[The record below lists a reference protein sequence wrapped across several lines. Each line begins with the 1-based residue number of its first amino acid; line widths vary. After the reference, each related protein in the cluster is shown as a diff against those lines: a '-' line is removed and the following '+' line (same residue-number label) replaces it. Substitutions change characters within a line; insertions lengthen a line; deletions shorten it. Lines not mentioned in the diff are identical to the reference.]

1 MIVRSL
7 AVPHVSVG
15 SMPKIVI
22 LFNGPKRAGK
32 DTASAALAD
41 AAGTAVRLLKFTDPV
56 KRLAHETRGIERP
69 TWWFEPVKDAPLA
82 EFGGLTPRQAYIA
95 TGDRLREERG
105 EDAVAKLFVEAMA
118 ACGAEIV
125 VGSDLGR
132 EAEAALAAE
141 AVGAENVFILRIH
154 RDGHDFREDCRGWI
168 DVPGIRSEDVW
179 NRGDASFVEEV
190 VRRCA
195 AFAESRGVA
204 FERTVVAA
212 VSV

>member
-7 AVPHVSVG
+7 AVPQVSVG
-15 SMPKIVI
+15 AMPKIVI
-22 LFNGPKRAGK
+22 LLNGPKRAGK
-32 DTASAALAD
+32 DTASAALAE
-41 AAGTAVRLLKFTDPV
+41 AGGAAVRLLKFTDPV
-56 KRLAHETRGIERP
+56 KRLAHAAHGIDRP
-69 TWWFEPVKDAPLA
+69 TWWFEPVKDTRLP
-82 EFGGLTPRQAYIA
+82 EFGGLTPREAYIA

-118 ACGAEIV
+118 ASGAEIV

-132 EAEAALAAE
+132 EAEVLLAAQ

-154 RDGHDFREDCRGWI
+154 RDGHDYRDDCRGWI
-168 DVPGIRSEDVW
+168 EVPGIRSEDVR
-179 NRGDASFVEEV
+179 NGGDVAFAEEV

-204 FERTVVAA
+204 FDRLGLAA